1 MKKLVPGEQ
10 ITNMSTISKNHS
22 HKRTSIFRDILNNP
36 YSYLL
41 LLPAMLYSFIY
52 GYCTLPYMIIAFQ
65 KFDYKAGLLHS
76 KWVGLDNFKFFFNS
90 PDAINVTFN
99 TIKLNFL
106 FLIFT
111 TLVALTIAILL
122 NEATNKAFKKISQ
135 STMIFPYFLS
145 WIIVSYV
152 AYSFFNSNY
161 GVVNN
166 LLNAIGLQQQN
177 WYSMPQIWTPLLV
190 LLRVWREAGNT
201 IVIYMAAITGI
212 DESLNEA
219 ATIDGANRWQ
229 RIRAIT
235 FPLLMPT
242 VCILGLLAVGRIFY
256 GDFGMIYAI
265 IGDNGTLLPA
275 TDVIDTFVFR
285 ALRKTGD
292 PSWAMAVGMYQ
303 SLLGFIFIFFSNM
316 LVRKKF
322 EDGALF

>member
-1 MKKLVPGEQ
+1 
-10 ITNMSTISKNHS
+10 
-22 HKRTSIFRDILNNP
+22 
-36 YSYLL
+36 
-41 LLPAMLYSFIY
+41 
-52 GYCTLPYMIIAFQ
+52 MIIAFQ
-65 KFDYKAGLLHS
+65 KFNYKEGILHS
-76 KWVGLDNFKFFFNS
+76 KWAGLDNFKFFFNS
-90 PDAINVTFN
+90 PDAVSVTFN

-106 FLIFT
+106 FLTFT
-111 TLVALTIAILL
+111 TLIALTIAILL
-122 NEATNKAFKKISQ
+122 NEVTNKAFKKITQ

-166 LLNAIGLQQQN
+166 MLKAIGIQQQN
-177 WYSMPQIWTPLLV
+177 WYSMPQIWTLLLV

-219 ATIDGANRWQ
+219 ATIDGASRWQ
-229 RIRAIT
+229 RIKSIT
-235 FPLLMPT
+235 LPLLMPT
-242 VCILGLLAVGRIFY
+242 ASILGLLAVGRIFY

-285 ALRKTGD
+285 ALRKIGD

-316 LVRKKF
+316 LIRRKF
-322 EDGALF
+322 QDGALF